1 MMNQAARST
10 AEENHEEKPTQRN
23 FPCQIQSEKNSNL
36 WTAKK
41 KLHQNFFKFPY
52 LKKKTREK
60 TKIYQKWCQNDAANT
75 TPNFFL
81 SIFTK

>member
-1 MMNQAARST
+1 MMKQAARST

-41 KLHQNFFKFPY
+41 KLHQIFFKFPY
-52 LKKKTREK
+52 LKKNKRENK
-60 TKIYQKWCQNDAANT
+60 N
-75 TPNFFL
+75 L
-81 SIFTK
+81 SKMVSK